1 MNALL
6 KDVLAKLD
14 KLSPERQNEL
24 AALLLAE
31 MEADERWDARFAK
44 SQDELETMADEAL
57 DEHARGETRP
67 PDSSV
72 LCHAQCSPSPAPG
85 SGGSIML
92 FPKPFAARRIRL
104 IACGSPTLPMAG
116 CSSSECIPRVEFIL
130 SASRAIGARWV
141 S

>member
-1 MNALL
+1 MVPIPFPAIIPGMNALL

-31 MEADERWDARFAK
+31 MEADERWDSLFAK

-67 PDSSV
+67 LDT
-72 LCHAQCSPSPAPG
+72 
-85 SGGSIML
+85 SI
-92 FPKPFAARRIRL
+92 
-104 IACGSPTLPMAG
+104 
-116 CSSSECIPRVEFIL
+116 
-130 SASRAIGARWV
+130 
-141 S
+141 